1 MSSLRVAIVLGLGAV
16 LFAGAGAQT
25 TGSVRVTAPRA
36 NVRAEPN
43 EKAAVV
49 SQVTA
54 GTVLELK
61 GVEGEWFRV
70 QLPPMGSVRV
80 DAFLSKKVATLV
92 GPPAGAAAA
101 KPAGTPATPAA
112 PVTPTSKDGMS
123 VAVQEAGAS
132 VWLTPGSTEL
142 VRIGE
147 RGESLRA
154 VAAAMPVGQPLAPP
168 AGSGQLTYVWTIAP
182 GASARVLS
190 ESRPGF
196 VVQFKEVPGVSPD
209 DFSPAIVQLIST
221 PGGSRI
227 LAAVR
232 GRTDQGSRLT
242 LDWDVAKDLKQESV
256 RATVEILERGI
267 AKIQPSSPLTPGD
280 YAVVLRP
287 NGSKKFAGA
296 SVLSPAGEGRVF
308 GVVWT
313 FTIR

>member
-1 MSSLRVAIVLGLGAV
+1 MSSLRGVAIVLGLGAV
-16 LFAGAGAQT
+16 LFARAGAQT

-80 DAFLSKKVATLV
+80 EAFLSKKVATLV
-92 GPPAGAAAA
+92 GSPAGAAAA
-101 KPAGTPATPAA
+101 TPAATPAA

-147 RGESLRA
+147 RGE
-154 VAAAMPVGQPLAPP
+154 
-168 AGSGQLTYVWTIAP
+168 
-182 GASARVLS
+182 
-190 ESRPGF
+190 
-196 VVQFKEVPGVSPD
+196 
-209 DFSPAIVQLIST
+209 
-221 PGGSRI
+221 
-227 LAAVR
+227 
-232 GRTDQGSRLT
+232 
-242 LDWDVAKDLKQESV
+242 
-256 RATVEILERGI
+256 
-267 AKIQPSSPLTPGD
+267 

-287 NGSKKFAGA
+287 NGSKKVKRLYCPIA
-296 SVLSPAGEGRVF
+296 SLPH
-308 GVVWT
+308 
-313 FTIR
+313 